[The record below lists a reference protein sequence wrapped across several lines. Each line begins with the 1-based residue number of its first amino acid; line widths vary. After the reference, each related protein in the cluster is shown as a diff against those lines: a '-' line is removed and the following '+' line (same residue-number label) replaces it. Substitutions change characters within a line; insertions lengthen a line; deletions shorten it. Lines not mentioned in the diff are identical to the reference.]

1 MKEELIKNLA
11 EIIEVETLHLDDEFK
26 NLDEWD
32 SLTAIS
38 IIAFVDS
45 RFCKKLTNDMLN
57 NFTTIGDL
65 IKFILE

>member
-11 EIIEVETLHLDDEFK
+11 EIIEVETLHLEDEFK

-45 RFCKKLTNDMLN
+45 KFNKKLTNDMLN